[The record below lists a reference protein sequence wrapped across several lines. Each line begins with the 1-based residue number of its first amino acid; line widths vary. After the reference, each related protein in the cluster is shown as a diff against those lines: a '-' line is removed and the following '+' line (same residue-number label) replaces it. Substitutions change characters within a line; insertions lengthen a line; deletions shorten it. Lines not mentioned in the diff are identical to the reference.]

1 MSLLVRPTLA
11 CLLLLCACPKP
22 TPVAPDAGAP
32 PRHTPRWAF
41 EPWISK
47 DISTGADTYDFVDGF
62 RSRDIPVGVV
72 VIDSP
77 WETNYHSFIPNPTR
91 YPEFP
96 RLVSDMAARDVK
108 VVLWMT
114 QFLNVQSFDA
124 EVGGDTYAG
133 ATPNYGYANLHHY
146 FVNDGALEVWWK
158 GQGAAID
165 FFNPEAVSWWHTQQD
180 QALDLGIAGWK
191 LDFGD
196 SYITH
201 VPMKTAAGEKSVQ
214 EYGEAYYHDFLA
226 HGRER
231 AGQDFLTMTRAY
243 DRSYVFSGRF
253 FAKPDDAP
261 VAWAGDN
268 RRDWVGLQ
276 DALDETFRSANAGYI
291 VLGSDIGGY
300 LDIDDVDMSIRMPF
314 SQTNFS
320 RWVAVGALSP
330 FMQLHGKGNFTPW
343 TVPDRPDETVATYR
357 YWAKLHH
364 QLVPFFFSLAE
375 EAAAGKP
382 VPIAPIGTEATWP
395 GDYRYVLG
403 DTFLV
408 APILDD
414 TGVRDVP
421 LPAGAR
427 WIDWWS
433 GSVFDGGTTL
443 TAYDATDRAKVPLLV
458 KEGSVLPLEVG
469 DDSTRLGTAASAGRL
484 TVLAW
489 PGPGEGH
496 FVSHDVDG
504 AQTTFSTLR
513 DATARTVTVSRAPSG
528 LVARIWVGVLETI
541 STVDGLT
548 MVATRAELD
557 ATDDAWRRDGAYVWV
572 RAKPSVGPVTLT
584 LR

>member
-1 MSLLVRPTLA
+1 VRTLT
-11 CLLLLCACPKP
+11 CLLLLLTACPKP
-22 TPVAPDAGAP
+22 TSSAPDAGP
-32 PRHTPRWAF
+32 PLRHTPRWAF

-47 DISTGADTYDFVDGF
+47 DISTAADTYDFVDGF
-62 RSRDIPVGVV
+62 KTRDIPVGVV

-77 WETNYHSFIPNPTR
+77 WETNYHSFLPNPTR
-91 YPEFP
+91 YPGFTQ
-96 RLVSDMAARDVK
+96 LVADMGTRDVK

-133 ATPNYGYANLHHY
+133 ATPTFGYANQHHY

-165 FFNPEAVSWWHTQQD
+165 FFNPEAVTWWHTQQD

-196 SYITH
+196 SYITQL
-201 VPMKTAAGEKSVQ
+201 PMTTAAGEKSVQ

-226 HGRER
+226 HGREHLG
-231 AGQDFLTMTRAY
+231 ADFLTMTRAY
-243 DRSYVFSGRF
+243 DRSYVFPGRF
-253 FAKPDDAP
+253 FARPDDAP

-300 LDIDDVDMSIRMPF
+300 LDIDDVDMSIRVPF

-320 RWVAVGALSP
+320 RWIAVGAMSP

-364 QLVPFFFSLAE
+364 QLVPFHFSLAE
-375 EAAAGKP
+375 EAAAGAP
-382 VPIAPIGTEATWP
+382 VPIAPVGTEATWP

-421 LPAGAR
+421 LPAGSR
-427 WIDWWS
+427 WVDWWS
-433 GSVFDGGTTL
+433 GQVFEGGTTL
-443 TAYDATDRAKVPLLV
+443 SAYDATDRAKLPLLV
-458 KEGSVLPLEVG
+458 KEGAVIPLEVD
-469 DDSTRLGTAASAGRL
+469 DDSTALGTTASAGRL

-489 PGPGEGH
+489 PGPSATT
-496 FVSHDVDG
+496 FTVHDGDG
-504 AQTTFSTLR
+504 AHTTLSASR
-513 DATARTVTVSRAPSG
+513 DAGSLTVGVSRAPHG
-528 LVARIWVGVLETI
+528 LVARIWVGATTV
-541 STVDGLT
+541 SSVDGLT
-548 MVATRAELD
+548 PVATRAALD
-557 ATDDAWRRDGAYVWV
+557 ATDDAWVRDGAYLWV
-572 RAKPSVGPVTLT
+572 RARPTMTQVTVV
-584 LR
+584 LRN